1 MNAHLITVYDARERY
16 HLQQVLSHDI
26 KTLWT
31 VLLYQKIADVFSY
44 ENSLPYA
51 YCTLENA

>member
-26 KTLWT
+26 KTLWK
-31 VLLYQKIADVFSY
+31 VLLYQKTADVFSY